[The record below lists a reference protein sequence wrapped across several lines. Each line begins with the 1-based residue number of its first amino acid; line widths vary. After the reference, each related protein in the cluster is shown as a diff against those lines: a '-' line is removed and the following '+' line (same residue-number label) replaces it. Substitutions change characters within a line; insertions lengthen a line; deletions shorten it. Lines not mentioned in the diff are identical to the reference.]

1 MALAALGGARLESRM
16 TTTRPLA
23 ALLGDY
29 PVTAALRRGE
39 IASDRVRLDFADVTP
54 PSKAFKRTVR
64 DLAFDVSELA
74 IMTFLQ
80 ARAYGAPLLLLPAV
94 VMQRPQHPFLVYNRA
109 RGALAPQ
116 DLAGKR
122 VGIRSYAVTTTV
134 WLRQVLQDDFGVN
147 PARVRWVSF
156 EEPHLAEYR
165 EPAHAER
172 APAGRTALDMLLAG
186 ELDAA
191 ILADATLPDERL
203 ARLFADPAAEDAAWR
218 RRHGGA
224 MMINHIVVVTE
235 RLTREDPDAVRE
247 VWRMLQESRAR
258 AGLPTGADDPNP
270 YGAERNRRNLEI
282 AIDYAAR
289 QGLLAK
295 PLTVDDLYDDVTH
308 ALA

>member
-1 MALAALGGARLESRM
+1 M
-16 TTTRPLA
+16 TTLRPLA

-64 DLAFDVSELA
+64 EAAFDVSELA

-80 ARAYGAPLLLLPAV
+80 ARALGKPLVLLPAV

-109 RGALAPQ
+109 RGALTPR

-134 WLRQVLQDDFGVN
+134 WLRQVLQDDFGVD
-147 PARVRWVSF
+147 PAAVRWVSF

-165 EPAHAER
+165 EPANAER
-172 APAGRTALDMLLAG
+172 APADRTPLDMLLDG

-191 ILADATLPDERL
+191 ILADAKLPDERL

-218 RRHGGA
+218 ARHGGA
-224 MMINHIVVVTE
+224 MMVNHMVVVTE
-235 RLTREDPDAVRE
+235 RLVREDPDAVRE
-247 VWRMLQESRAR
+247 VWRMLKESRAR
-258 AGLPTGADDPNP
+258 AGLPIGADDPNP
-270 YGAERNRRNLEI
+270 YGAAPNRRNFQI
-282 AIDYAAR
+282 AIDYATR
-289 QGLLAK
+289 QGLLAR
-295 PLTVDDLYDDVTH
+295 PLTVDDLYDDVTR
-308 ALA
+308 ALD